1 MMDELDRKIVVV
13 TQGGLPL
20 TLTPYEDVAKAVDMD
35 AAEVIARMK
44 KMLDTGI
51 IRRIGVVANHYALGY
66 KGNGMTVWDVPDD
79 RIQEV
84 GKKIGTLDY
93 VSHCYHRPRHLPHW
107 PYNLFCM
114 VHGKD
119 RESVEVQTAQ
129 IAEILGEDSRAH
141 RILFSTRILKK
152 SGLRLVA

>member
-1 MMDELDRKIVVV
+1 MDDLDRRIIMA
-13 TQGGLPL
+13 TQEGLPL
-20 TLTPYEDVAKAVDMD
+20 TLRPYDDVAKTVDAD
-35 AAEVIARMK
+35 PADVIERMK
-44 KMLDTGI
+44 RMLDQGI
-51 IRRIGVVANHYALGY
+51 IRRIGVVPNHYALGY
-66 KGNGMTVWDVPDD
+66 RGNGMTVWDVPDD
-79 RIQEV
+79 RIQELGRKV
-84 GKKIGTLDY
+84 GALDY

-119 RESVEVQTAQ
+119 RQSVEEQTAR
-129 IAEILGEDSRAH
+129 IAAILGNTARDH

>member
-1 MMDELDRKIVVV
+1 MDDLDRRIVMA
-13 TQGGLPL
+13 TQEGLPL
-20 TLTPYEDVAKAVDMD
+20 TLTPYNDVAKSVGTD
-35 AAEVIARMK
+35 AQDVIMRMQ
-44 KMLDTGI
+44 KMLDAGI
-51 IRRIGVVANHYALGY
+51 IRRIGVVPNHYALGY

-79 RIQEV
+79 RIKELGRQ
-84 GKKIGTLDY
+84 IGALDY

-119 RESVEVQTAQ
+119 RESVEQQTAQ
-129 IAEILGEDSRAH
+129 IAAILGEAVRDH
-141 RILFSTRILKK
+141 LILFSTRILKK